1 MSIAIIGFPEDDV
14 KNFAIIPKN
23 SGTNLNILRKR
34 RDFEVKSKSF
44 FLKKCAFLQQI
55 FFWASKQLCYNLA
68 KINDGDELFLWY
80 VQALWN

>member
-44 FLKKCAFLQQI
+44 FLKKCAFLQHR
-55 FFWASKQLCYNLA
+55 FFSGQVSNFAT
-68 KINDGDELFLWY
+68 I
-80 VQALWN
+80 